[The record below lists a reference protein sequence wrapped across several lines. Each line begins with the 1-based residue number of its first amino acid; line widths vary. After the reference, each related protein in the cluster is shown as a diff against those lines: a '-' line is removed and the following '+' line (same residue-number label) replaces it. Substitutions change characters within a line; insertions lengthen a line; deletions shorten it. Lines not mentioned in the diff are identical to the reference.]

1 MTSTIEFYI
10 TSNPNSIELL
20 EFLTENQLQ
29 IIDFKQ
35 YTHDIKIT
43 AKIDSD
49 HATLANFFDTYFD
62 LKPKIIS

>member
-1 MTSTIEFYI
+1 MTTFTIQFYI

-29 IIDFKQ
+29 IIDFQKF
-35 YTHDIKIT
+35 THDIKIT
-43 AKIDSD
+43 ANIIEN
-49 HATLANFFDTYFD
+49 LIPNFFDTYFD